1 MFLTLLV
8 RTVLTAS
15 TKYLYTNKHTPVDL
29 TTPSYTIPKT
39 ITLLQKS
46 TALNCTGVVV
56 NAVTTFEYGESLK
69 VLL

>member
-15 TKYLYTNKHTPVDL
+15 IKYLYTNKHTPVHL
-29 TTPSYTIPKT
+29 KAPAHTLPKT
-39 ITLLQKS
+39 VSLLQKS
-46 TALNCTGVVV
+46 AALNCTGVVAK
-56 NAVTTFEYGESLK
+56 AVTTFEYRESLE